1 MKKKCVI
8 CDKGAMVKRQVE
20 YKDVGISLGRF
31 QAEVCTSCGEA
42 VFSEE
47 TAKKIETLEKK
58 LGIFGL
64 EEKAKVR
71 KSGNSLTLT
80 ITTKI
85 EGFEKLPFSHSKPHQ
100 NPLEGFDGHTRWGYS
115 KPSIAKFLGLK
126 EGTEVVLKPADR
138 KTLMVIEPS

>member
-8 CDKGAMVKRQVE
+8 CGKGTMVKRQVE

-31 QAEVCTSCGEA
+31 PAEVCTSCGEA
-42 VFSEE
+42 VFSED

-85 EGFEKLPFSHSKPHQ
+85 
-100 NPLEGFDGHTRWGYS
+100 
-115 KPSIAKFLGLK
+115 AKFLGLK
-126 EGTEVVLKPADR
+126 EGTEVILKPADK
-138 KTLMVIEPS
+138 KTLIVIEPS